1 MNLNTNTWNRLR
13 YGLYAPFYDVLVR
26 RLDRGR
32 RRSIERLRLHP
43 GERVLI
49 PGCGTSLDFERLP
62 PGVRVTAGDLAPA
75 MVRKAQARATALSLD
90 ADVRV
95 MDAHALDF
103 PSASFDA
110 ALLHLVLA
118 VVPDPE
124 AALCEVARVLRPGGR
139 VGVFDKF
146 LADAAEPSPVRRA
159 ASAVANVVATDLNR
173 RLGPLLNASGLV
185 LEHEEPVLFGGLF
198 KVAILRKPFVPL
210 RADDSRGRAGG
221 IQIDP
226 LR

>member
-1 MNLNTNTWNRLR
+1 MNPNTNTWNRIG
-13 YGLYAPFYDVLVR
+13 YGLYAPFYDVVAR

-32 RRSIERLRLHP
+32 RRSIEALGLQT

-49 PGCGTSLDFERLP
+49 PGCGTGLDFESLP
-62 PGVRVTAGDLAPA
+62 PGLRVVAGDLSPV
-75 MVRKAQARATALSLD
+75 MVRKAQARADALGLD

-95 MDAHALDF
+95 MDAHALDL
-103 PSASFDA
+103 SDGSFDT

-124 AALCEVARVLRPGGR
+124 AAIREVARVLRPGGR

-146 LADAAEPSPVRRA
+146 LADAAEPSLVRRA

-173 RLGPLLNASGLV
+173 RLGPLLDASGLV
-185 LEHEEPVLFGGLF
+185 LDGEGPVLFGGLF
-198 KVAILRKPFVPL
+198 KVALLRKPPITNP
-210 RADDSRGRAGG
+210 S
-221 IQIDP
+221 
-226 LR
+226 